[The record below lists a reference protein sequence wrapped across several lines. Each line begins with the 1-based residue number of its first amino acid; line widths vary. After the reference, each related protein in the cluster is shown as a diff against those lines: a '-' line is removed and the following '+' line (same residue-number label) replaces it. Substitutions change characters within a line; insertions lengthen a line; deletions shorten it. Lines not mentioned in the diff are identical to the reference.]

1 MSNKERFE
9 AGLTFTL
16 KGESINTLH
25 KLNKSH
31 GSSADDWFISGKH
44 RYMEESEWTHECNVN
59 IKAHVIECFAVF
71 MNTLARSVIRYE
83 HLIFEEE
90 KVKEEKQEYTI
101 DDFKKDIEEK
111 LIPSLNAEFNT
122 SLKATF
128 ITGKE
133 ANHDK

>member
-1 MSNKERFE
+1 MFNKEKFE

-31 GSSADDWFISGKH
+31 GSNADDWFISGKH

-59 IKAHVIECFAVF
+59 IKVHVIECFAVF

-83 HLIFEEE
+83 HLIFEEPVQE
-90 KVKEEKQEYTI
+90 KYTI
-101 DDFKKDIEEK
+101 ED
-111 LIPSLNAEFNT
+111 SAG
-122 SLKATF
+122 F
-128 ITGKE
+128 ITAPPVTKKYDSITIIRE
-133 ANHDK
+133 HDEKNKT